1 MDKHGVT
8 TDLVVKAD
16 NNTGIGYDIDGY
28 RVDKNGVR
36 YIYLF
41 LSSKADMGAVNVTF
55 SDGSTDTL
63 DLTSPIDCN
72 FDSGKYRIVAMQS
85 DLPTLYLNIDESKGT
100 IDAMNS
106 DPNHDTKCKA
116 EMLLDVPDK
125 LVEQNGWE
133 SSYVSS
139 DVTVKG
145 RGNTTWGLPKKPY
158 QIKLDSKQ
166 DILGMG
172 KNKTWV
178 LLANY
183 CVNHCVYCGY
193 NCKNNIKRAKLSF
206 EEIEAE
212 YRTIAQTGLK
222 EILILTGESRAQSD
236 LAYIGRACELAQ
248 NYFSTIGIEIYP
260 VDAEEYAYLHS
271 KGADFVSVYQETYN
285 TQRYD
290 EVHLSGPK
298 KDFSYRFNAQERALL
313 GGMRG
318 VGFGALLGLSDFRR
332 DAFAAG
338 LHAKLIQARYP
349 HAEISFS
356 VPRLRPF
363 KNQGESSPLDVH
375 ETQLLQVMLAYRLL
389 LPFAGM
395 TISSRERAGFR
406 DNVAGMAATKL
417 SASVKT
423 SVGGHDQ
430 EEKGDAQ
437 FEIADGRS
445 LRQVEAELTR
455 RGMQPVYTD
464 YIRV

>member
-1 MDKHGVT
+1 MNQTIEQQVLAAYHRYDFSSFTERDVEAALGKENL
-8 TDLVVKAD
+8 DEAD
-16 NNTGIGYDIDGY
+16 YAALLSPAAEGYLEPMARRARALTRMHFGNAIQLMTPL
-28 RVDKNGVR
+28 
-36 YIYLF
+36 YI
-41 LSSKADMGAVNVTF
+41 
-55 SDGSTDTL
+55 
-63 DLTSPIDCN
+63 
-72 FDSGKYRIVAMQS
+72 
-85 DLPTLYLNIDESKGT
+85 
-100 IDAMNS
+100 
-106 DPNHDTKCKA
+106 
-116 EMLLDVPDK
+116 
-125 LVEQNGWE
+125 
-133 SSYVSS
+133 
-139 DVTVKG
+139 
-145 RGNTTWGLPKKPY
+145 
-158 QIKLDSKQ
+158 
-166 DILGMG
+166 
-172 KNKTWV
+172 
-178 LLANY
+178 ANY

-212 YRTIAQTGLK
+212 YRTIAQTGLR

-271 KGADFVSVYQETYN
+271 KGVDFVSVYQETYN

-363 KNQGESSPLDVH
+363 KNQRESSPLDVH

-445 LRQVEAELTR
+445 LRQVKEELTR

-464 YIRV
+464 SIWV

>member
-1 MDKHGVT
+1 MNQTIEQQVLAAYNRYDFSSFTGRDVESALGKDNLDE
-8 TDLVVKAD
+8 TDYAALLSPAAE
-16 NNTGIGYDIDGY
+16 GYLEPMAY
-28 RVDKNGVR
+28 RARALTRMHFGNAVQLMTPL
-36 YIYLF
+36 YI
-41 LSSKADMGAVNVTF
+41 
-55 SDGSTDTL
+55 
-63 DLTSPIDCN
+63 
-72 FDSGKYRIVAMQS
+72 
-85 DLPTLYLNIDESKGT
+85 
-100 IDAMNS
+100 
-106 DPNHDTKCKA
+106 
-116 EMLLDVPDK
+116 
-125 LVEQNGWE
+125 
-133 SSYVSS
+133 
-139 DVTVKG
+139 
-145 RGNTTWGLPKKPY
+145 
-158 QIKLDSKQ
+158 
-166 DILGMG
+166 
-172 KNKTWV
+172 
-178 LLANY
+178 ANY

-332 DAFAAG
+332 DTFAAG